1 MNLSNSEWPPGGGVA
16 PAGDEERGLV
26 NGLAMVFSVLATAG
40 SGVAVVAWMADHG
53 KQAPCP
59 PSESVLFNIQVVCL
73 VASSLLLVVGL
84 LAFAATLRRKK
95 SRVALDWVL
104 LIATFFVGFVSV
116 QLIIGA
122 VVFHHGGVSN
132 CLA

>member
-1 MNLSNSEWPPGGGVA
+1 MSLSNTEWSPGRGDA
-16 PAGDEERGLV
+16 SAGDEEGGLV
-26 NGLAMVFSVLATAG
+26 NRLAMFFSVLATIG
-40 SGVAVVAWMADHG
+40 SGLSVVAWMADHG

-95 SRVALDWVL
+95 SSVALDWTL

-116 QLIIGA
+116 RLIIGA